1 MDGGTVNSFLD
12 QFLALADAGFGLIQ
26 GDVSFVLNALIVIS
40 ITLAGAQWALGGEA
54 PMAPFFRKVLFIGLF
69 AFLVNNWDAVA
80 TAVNQSGAM
89 LGLRAGGSGLSLADL
104 HNPARVAA
112 LGKELYGQMMALGEG
127 LNIFTDFFTMITLLV
142 AAFVVMLAFF
152 VLALQVFVALIAFK
166 LGSLAAFIALP
177 WGVFSGTAWIA
188 ERPLGWVATSA
199 VRLFLLAFVASVAV
213 TFVEALPATLSLED
227 GGALDVLFFGL
238 TILALSWVATTLA
251 SEVMQGSPSLSAAQP
266 AQAGVAGAVAG
277 VAAGG
282 AAFNTIKNAMRMG
295 SRAGGLGTGGARAA
309 TGGAPKPGGSGGT
322 GAPPRQPNYAAMQP
336 RPRPRPSSGRKP

>member
-1 MDGGTVNSFLD
+1 MDAGAVNSFLD

-26 GDVSFVLNALIVIS
+26 GDVRFVLNALIVIS
-40 ITLAGAQWALGGEA
+40 ITLAGAQWVLGAEA

-80 TAVNQSGAM
+80 TAVNESGAL

-104 HNPARVAA
+104 HNPARIAG
-112 LGKELYGQMMALGEG
+112 LGKDLYGQMMALGEG
-127 LNIFTDFFTMITLLV
+127 LNIFTDFLTLVTLLI
-142 AAFVVMLAFF
+142 AALAVMIAFF

-213 TFVEALPATLSLED
+213 TFVEALPGSVSLEN

-251 SEVMQGSPSLSAAQP
+251 SEVMQGAPSLSAAQP
-266 AQAGVAGAVAG
+266 AQAGAGAAVAG
-277 VAAGG
+277 VAVG
-282 AAFNTIKNAMRMG
+282 AAAVSTSKTTARMV
-295 SRAGGLGTGGARAA
+295 SRGAGR
-309 TGGAPKPGGSGGT
+309 T
-322 GAPPRQPNYAAMQP
+322 GAARPISAAPSSSAAPPAPRQPNYAAMQP
-336 RPRPRPSSGRKP
+336 RPRPKR